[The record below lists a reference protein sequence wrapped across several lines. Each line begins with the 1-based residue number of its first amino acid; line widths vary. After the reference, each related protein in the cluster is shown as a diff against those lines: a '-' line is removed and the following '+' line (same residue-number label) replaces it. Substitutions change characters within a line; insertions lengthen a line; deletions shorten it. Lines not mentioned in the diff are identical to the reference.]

1 MENTRM
7 TRHIENSFNDIGL
20 EELRRSVYDY
30 TSYYYQTTYPD
41 RDAEVFCREN
51 MLSPFD
57 NIADKVNAI
66 INTLKMYWNGL
77 DKGYNEI
84 LDIVKKESLLG
95 QAIYLIARKNVNND
109 DIEMTFDVNLQDI
122 PVVFGDLMILYT
134 QSGYDVRNLKDFL
147 VELYDEY
154 YPKVDS
160 QEKAQIKEE
169 QQLQITDG
177 EYSFNICDEYFRLIN
192 LINTNFMNDYIIG
205 RILHRSPDQNDL
217 KDIVNHCKSIWIN
230 GFKPNPED
238 FIEYHDQ
245 HSNSV
250 IRYLPILNAVFIIK
264 TPCKKNKEY
273 QDILHQQIEAM
284 VLKAFKDMELD
295 LHGGDFHN
303 DTINNEAWRRIIAN
317 KTDNLLTEVMIN
329 HSENIPIGEE
339 TINGSLVMIRLSII
353 DH

>member
-7 TRHIENSFNDIGL
+7 TRRIENSFNDIGL

-154 YPKVDS
+154 YPKVDP
-160 QEKAQIKEE
+160 QEKAQV
-169 QQLQITDG
+169 
-177 EYSFNICDEYFRLIN
+177 DE
-192 LINTNFMNDYIIG
+192 
-205 RILHRSPDQNDL
+205 
-217 KDIVNHCKSIWIN
+217 
-230 GFKPNPED
+230 
-238 FIEYHDQ
+238 
-245 HSNSV
+245 
-250 IRYLPILNAVFIIK
+250 
-264 TPCKKNKEY
+264 
-273 QDILHQQIEAM
+273 
-284 VLKAFKDMELD
+284 
-295 LHGGDFHN
+295 
-303 DTINNEAWRRIIAN
+303 
-317 KTDNLLTEVMIN
+317 
-329 HSENIPIGEE
+329 
-339 TINGSLVMIRLSII
+339 
-353 DH
+353 